1 MARDSNGNYSLPAS
15 YNPVVSGT
23 VVDPNWANITL
34 DDIANSLTD
43 SLSRSNHG
51 GMLAPLFFYDGTVLA
66 PGISWIAENTSGFYR
81 AATND
86 FRYAVGGK
94 DLLKIATTGFT
105 SSIAP
110 DISFSTSNNIARFTG
125 SGAKYS
131 IVESLSAPVNERN
144 AVVYKA
150 PDGYAFFGVMKDDLS
165 STTKGIQMVAGDTR
179 VFDAATGRPF
189 TIDRADGGYLP
200 STGGALSGDLSI
212 NKSNPLIQLYYTPG
226 GAVNLRTARVQLT
239 SDGTLYWG
247 RLNDAGAFSGGL
259 ALYASDNQCH
269 DIGTGQRILNAGDV
283 ASLTVSNSDM
293 VDGYNATINN
303 WGNWCVVRDA
313 NGIINVTSLNI
324 SGLTWSNNGNW
335 LYSGSPI
342 WTAGA
347 IKCNDISMNGLGV
360 VNSAGWWYFYNP
372 IRSTGEVHGTNIV
385 ADGGFH
391 MGGFI
396 RDQGHCTLA
405 MGGNRGCMA
414 WENNKLIYNVDN
426 ALYKEFQTYNYSDSR
441 LKSNVKPSKVD
452 ALETLNGLDIIQYT
466 IKPALAKLIGVDEEH
481 RIGLN
486 ADQISQVIP
495 EAVSIAS
502 EVGLEPSSIR
512 PENLKML
519 SYAELVPWIIR
530 ALQQLSAKV
539 A

>member
-1 MARDSNGNYSLPAS
+1 
-15 YNPVVSGT
+15 
-23 VVDPNWANITL
+23 
-34 DDIANSLTD
+34 
-43 SLSRSNHG
+43 
-51 GMLAPLFFYDGTVLA
+51 
-66 PGISWIAENTSGFYR
+66 
-81 AATND
+81 
-86 FRYAVGGK
+86 
-94 DLLKIATTGFT
+94 
-105 SSIAP
+105 
-110 DISFSTSNNIARFTG
+110 
-125 SGAKYS
+125 
-131 IVESLSAPVNERN
+131 
-144 AVVYKA
+144 
-150 PDGYAFFGVMKDDLS
+150 
-165 STTKGIQMVAGDTR
+165 
-179 VFDAATGRPF
+179 
-189 TIDRADGGYLP
+189 
-200 STGGALSGDLSI
+200 
-212 NKSNPLIQLYYTPG
+212 
-226 GAVNLRTARVQLT
+226 
-239 SDGTLYWG
+239 
-247 RLNDAGAFSGGL
+247 
-259 ALYASDNQCH
+259 
-269 DIGTGQRILNAGDV
+269 
-283 ASLTVSNSDM
+283 
-293 VDGYNATINN
+293 
-303 WGNWCVVRDA
+303 
-313 NGIINVTSLNI
+313 
-324 SGLTWSNNGNW
+324 
-335 LYSGSPI
+335 
-342 WTAGA
+342 
-347 IKCNDISMNGLGV
+347 MNGLGV

-530 ALQQLSAKV
+530 AQQQLSAKV